1 MLVSKL
7 LSLLS
12 PDARE
17 IMSIW
22 FFAFSGLPFAVR
34 GFSGEFQYYS
44 TSVPLASTSTLGP
57 KLASRVALTA
67 NVRPAPWRFRL
78 SDFNREV
85 ERSEL

>member
-44 TSVPLASTSTLGP
+44 TSASSGLDLGP
-57 KLASRVALTA
+57 KAGVTRCSDCKCEAGPLAL
-67 NVRPAPWRFRL
+67 PAQ
-78 SDFNREV
+78 
-85 ERSEL
+85 